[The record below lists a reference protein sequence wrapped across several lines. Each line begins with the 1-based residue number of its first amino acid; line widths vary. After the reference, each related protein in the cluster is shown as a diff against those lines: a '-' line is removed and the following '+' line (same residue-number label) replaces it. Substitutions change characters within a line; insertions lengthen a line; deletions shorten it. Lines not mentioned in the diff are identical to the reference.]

1 MIRNF
6 RSLEGAELG
15 REMARLTDNA
25 EPAARLKVPEIPP
38 RCASCALRAG
48 RHLAN
53 QSPATLLDVTKCILG
68 NIPFYCHEPHREGE
82 LCSGWAM
89 LMLTKTD
96 EEPIT
101 VDWDFIGCPRTVLD
115 PDC

>member
-6 RSLEGAELG
+6 RTPEGAELG
-15 REMARLTDNA
+15 RELARLADNA
-25 EPAARLKVPEIPP
+25 EPAARLKVPELPP

-53 QSPATLLDVTKCILG
+53 QSPTTLLNLIKCLLE
-68 NIPFYCHEPHREGE
+68 NIPFECHEPHRAGE

-89 LMLTKTD
+89 LMLAKTD
-96 EEPIT
+96 DQSVEVP
-101 VDWDFIGCPRTVLD
+101 WDFFK
-115 PDC
+115 